1 MSGATSAVV
10 LAGTAIA
17 STVIAADGRS
27 RAAQSQATQANYSAQ
42 VARNNQLAVQRTA
55 GLVRQQGESDAQKQ
69 QLKTAAL
76 IGSQRAALASQGG
89 DIDSGSPLDIAGD
102 TARAGFSD
110 TAAIRNNAAWKAYGY
125 ELQANDAGA
134 QASDADF
141 QAATATANLPNALGS
156 SLLSSAS
163 SLGRTL

>member
-89 DIDSGSPLDIAGD
+89 DIDSGSPLDI
-102 TARAGFSD
+102 SD